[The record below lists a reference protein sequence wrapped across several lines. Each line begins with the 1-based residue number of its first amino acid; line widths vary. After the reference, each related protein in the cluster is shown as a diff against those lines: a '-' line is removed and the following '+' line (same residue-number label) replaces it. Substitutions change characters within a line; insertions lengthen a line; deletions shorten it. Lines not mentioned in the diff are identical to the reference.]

1 MRHYDE
7 EEAKDL
13 NAAQWQLD
21 LLKLNPEYCSWG
33 PHEDYM
39 WTKDDA
45 GWNGR
50 IIAPTWAEFGP
61 WGLDDL
67 NECVN
72 FYFEVNRASEKCL
85 TCAGNGYHTL
95 AQQVVNSFYSHMND
109 RGEHWHDNITQDEV
123 QALVDGGRLMDF
135 THTFEVGK
143 GWQKKDPPVVPTA
156 TEVNA
161 WSKLGGLRGHDAINR
176 WILTEVR
183 LKRLGLPKNCET
195 CTGKGYTFT
204 ADHAHASLVLWW
216 LHPRKGCSRGI
227 EVSRIEQDELPAIY
241 AFLHVAA
248 QRNAARFSKIPTI
261 S

>member
-1 MRHYDE
+1 MRYYDD

-50 IIAPTWAEFGP
+50 IIAPTWSEFGP

-72 FYFEVNRASEKCL
+72 FYFEVNRASEKCV
-85 TCAGNGYHTL
+85 TCGGNGYHTL
-95 AQQVVNSFYSHMND
+95 AQDVVNTFYRHMND
-109 RGEHWHDNITQDEV
+109 RGESWNDKITQDEFEAL
-123 QALVDGGRLMDF
+123 QAEGRCKEFNTVD
-135 THTFEVGK
+135 
-143 GWQKKDPPVVPTA
+143 
-156 TEVNA
+156 EVNA
-161 WSKLGGLRGHDAINR
+161 ANAPQARGMGHDAINR
-176 WILTEVR
+176 WILITAR
-183 LKRLGLPKNCET
+183 LKRLGIPEKCER
-195 CTGKGYTFT
+195 CAGKGYTFT

-227 EVSRIEQDELPAIY
+227 EVSRIEQAELPAIY

-248 QRNAARFSKIPTI
+248 QRNAARFSKIPTL

>member
-1 MRHYDE
+1 MRYYDE
-7 EEAKDL
+7 EEAANL

-21 LLKLNPEYCSWG
+21 LLMLNPDYCSWG

-45 GWNGR
+45 SWNGR
-50 IIAPTWAEFGP
+50 IIVPTWAEFGP

-72 FYFEVNRASEKCL
+72 FYFHINRDSKECT
-85 TCAGNGYHTL
+85 TCGGNGYHST
-95 AQQVVNSFYSHMND
+95 AQEVVNTFYAHMNP
-109 RGEHWHDNITQDEV
+109 RGEYWNDKITQDEFETL
-123 QALVDGGRLMDF
+123 QAEGRCKEF
-135 THTFEVGK
+135 STV
-143 GWQKKDPPVVPTA
+143 A
-156 TEVNA
+156 EVNA
-161 WSKLGGLRGHDAINR
+161 ANGPRARGMGHDAINR
-176 WILTEVR
+176 WILITAR
-183 LKRLGLPKNCET
+183 LKRLGIPEKCEH
-195 CTGKGYTFT
+195 CAGKGYTFT

-227 EVSRIEQDELPAIY
+227 EVTRIEQAELPAIY
-241 AFLHVAA
+241 AFLQVAA